1 MEEVDLGIARGHWF
15 TGDPNR
21 VAMLLP
27 GAGYLPAAPLL
38 WFAREGLMADG
49 WSVLQV
55 WDEWDRSEDAPRW
68 VDDRYNAALDFVG
81 EVAKRLVVAKSITTL
96 ALPTATEQGLPG
108 AWLTPLLDEP
118 GLRATLETSTVPAL
132 LVGGT
137 ADPAWD
143 SELVHML
150 ETPEALELEGADH
163 SLQYPGDPRSSIDA
177 LMVITDRIRR
187 FAELV

>member
-1 MEEVDLGIARGHWF
+1 MQEVDLGVSRGQWF
-15 TGDPNR
+15 PGDPDR

-38 WFAREGLMADG
+38 WFAREALQADG

-55 WDEWDRSEDAPRW
+55 WDQWDRSEDAHGW
-68 VDDRYNAALDFVG
+68 VAHRFDAALKFVG
-81 EVAKRLVVAKSITTL
+81 EVPTRLVVAKSLTTL
-96 ALPTATEQGLPG
+96 AIPAAAGQGLPG

-118 GLRATLETSTVPAL
+118 ELRSTLESSTVPTL

-137 ADPAWD
+137 ADPSWD

-150 ETPEALELEGADH
+150 KTAEALEIEGADH
-163 SLQYPGDPRSSIDA
+163 AMQFPGDPRNSIDA
-177 LMVITDRIRR
+177 LMVITDRIRG
-187 FAELV
+187 FAERL